1 MKVKGVIAM
10 CLRELVVNKFGA
22 DKWADCLKNIGE
34 AQDISILATSDM
46 HDEAVMKM
54 IQATC
59 ETLGISLQ
67 QAADAFG
74 EYWVCDFSQKIYGAF
89 YRKYRNAKE
98 FLLAMDKVHVDMTT
112 SLKDAT
118 PPRFD
123 YEWKNS
129 RTLIMKYKSKRNL
142 IDFAVGLAKGV
153 GKYYKEDIKVSKLSD
168 DKMQIV
174 FPG

>member
-1 MKVKGVIAM
+1 MKGVIAM
-10 CLRELVVNKFGA
+10 CLKDLVVNKFGA
-22 DKWADCLKNIGE
+22 DKWTECLKNLGE
-34 AQDISILATSDM
+34 AQDIPILASSDM
-46 HDEAVMKM
+46 HDEVVMKM
-54 IQATC
+54 VQAAC
-59 ETLGISLQ
+59 KTLGISLQ

-74 EYWVCDFSQKIYGAF
+74 EYWVCNFSPKIYGAF
-89 YRKYRNAKE
+89 YRKYGNAKD

-112 SLKDAT
+112 MLKDST

-123 YEWKNS
+123 YEWKDN